1 MVLTLLACLSG
12 GVGSSILPTTMSAR
26 LNDAVDHLQPSHV
39 LVVAHKIS
47 VLFSRWLTIVRR
59 AMLMI
64 VMGGVSLGA
73 VGSDSDIGFTFLGS
87 STANSTLHQ
96 DA

>member
-1 MVLTLLACLSG
+1 
-12 GVGSSILPTTMSAR
+12 
-26 LNDAVDHLQPSHV
+26 
-39 LVVAHKIS
+39 
-47 VLFSRWLTIVRR
+47 
-59 AMLMI
+59 MI

-96 DA
+96 DAWVVSTAARDIR